1 MNDSDTKRD
10 RASQAAAGPGPKMR
24 GYFGIGVEGISKP
37 MNLGAVLRTAHA
49 FNASFAFSI
58 RAEFDVPTVLASDTS
73 VAFNS
78 LPVQLYDRVEDFTL
92 PLGCRLV
99 GIEITEDAV
108 DLPSFTHPAAAAY
121 VLGAEQDSLSPE
133 LQERCDFIV
142 KIPTKFC
149 VNLAVAG
156 AIVMYDR
163 MISLGR
169 FAERPVRAGG
179 PPVGAA
185 AAQQK
190 KHRHGLPIWK
200 KNRLKALE
208 NPE

>member
-1 MNDSDTKRD
+1 M
-10 RASQAAAGPGPKMR
+10 PGGKAR

-37 MNLGAVLRTAHA
+37 MNFGAVLRTAHA

-58 RAEFDVPTVLASDTS
+58 RAEFDVAAILASDTS

-78 LPVQLYDRVEDFTL
+78 LPVQLYDGVESFTL
-92 PLGCRLV
+92 PLGCRLI
-99 GIEITEDAV
+99 GIEITEDAI
-108 DLPSFTHPAAAAY
+108 DLPSFTHPLAAAY

-142 KIPTKFC
+142 KIPMKFC

-163 MISLGR
+163 MISLWR
-169 FAERPVRAGG
+169 FAERPVRVGG
-179 PPVGAA
+179 PQAAPGGAA
-185 AAQQK
+185 QK

-200 KNRLKALE
+200 RNRLKGLK
-208 NPE
+208 NPD

>member
-1 MNDSDTKRD
+1 MSDENKRD
-10 RASQAAAGPGPKMR
+10 RASNAMAAPGPKMR
-24 GYFGIGVEGISKP
+24 GYYGIGVEGISKP

-58 RAEFDVPTVLASDTS
+58 KAEFDIPTVLASDTS

-78 LPVQLYDRVEDFTL
+78 LPFQLYDTVADFTL
-92 PLGCRLV
+92 PLGCRLI

-108 DLPSFTHPAAAAY
+108 DLPSFTHPMAAAY

-133 LQERCDFIV
+133 LQARCDFIV

-149 VNLAVAG
+149 INLAVAG

-169 FAERPVRAGG
+169 FAERPVRVGG
-179 PPVGAA
+179 PPVGSRAA
-185 AAQQK
+185 GHQK
-190 KHRHGLPIWK
+190 KPRHGLPIWK
-200 KNRLKALE
+200 KNRLKALG

>member
-1 MNDSDTKRD
+1 MQGNSEP
-10 RASQAAAGPGPKMR
+10 ANPKPTQPR

-49 FNASFAFSI
+49 FHASFAFSI
-58 RAEFDVPTVLASDTS
+58 NALFDVDAVLASDTS

-78 LPVQLYDRVEDFTL
+78 LPVQLYDRIEDFSL
-92 PLGCRLV
+92 PIGCRLI
-99 GIEITEDAV
+99 GIEITDDAI
-108 DLPSFTHPAAAAY
+108 DLPSFTHPLAAAY
-121 VLGAEQDSLSPE
+121 VLGAEQDSLSE
-133 LQERCDFIV
+133 SLQERCDFVV

-179 PPVGAA
+179 PVAA
-185 AAQQK
+185 VQK

-200 KNRLKALE
+200 RNRLKGLS
-208 NPE
+208 NSS

>member
-1 MNDSDTKRD
+1 MNDDSNRRD
-10 RASQAAAGPGPKMR
+10 RASIAMAVPAPKTR

-58 RAEFDVPTVLASDTS
+58 KAEFDIPTVLASDTS
-73 VAFNS
+73 IAFNS
-78 LPVQLYDRVEDFTL
+78 LPVQLYETVEDFTL
-92 PLGCRLV
+92 PLRCRLI

-108 DLPSFTHPAAAAY
+108 DLPSFTHPVAAAY

-133 LQERCDFIV
+133 LQARCDFIV

-169 FAERPVRAGG
+169 FAERPVRVGG
-179 PPVGAA
+179 PIAV
-185 AAQQK
+185 QQK

-200 KNRLKALE
+200 KNRLKSLG

>member
-1 MNDSDTKRD
+1 MNLRRANRTTLAATALIVGLLVWHVVEALRSSPDFLAYFNQLGGGPDQGHEHLVDSSLDWGQDLPGLKQWLD
-10 RASQAAAGPGPKMR
+10 ENGLQGPNHPPVYLA
-24 GYFGIGVEGISKP
+24 YFG
-37 MNLGAVLRTAHA
+37 R
-49 FNASFAFSI
+49 SFPSYYHI
-58 RAEFDVPTVLASDTS
+58 
-73 VAFNS
+73 
-78 LPVQLYDRVEDFTL
+78 
-92 PLGCRLV
+92 
-99 GIEITEDAV
+99 DAV
-108 DLPSFTHPAAAAY
+108 DLPSFTHPVAAAY
-121 VLGAEQDSLSPE
+121 VLGAEQDSLSPA

-169 FAERPVRAGG
+169 FAERPVRVGG
-179 PPVGAA
+179 PQAV
-185 AAQQK
+185 QQK

-200 KNRLKALE
+200 KNRLKALG

>member
-1 MNDSDTKRD
+1 MTDKKTPNTETADPRPSGQP
-10 RASQAAAGPGPKMR
+10 SGQPR

-58 RAEFDVPTVLASDTS
+58 NAMFDVDAVLASDTS
-73 VAFNS
+73 IAFKS
-78 LPVQLYDRVEDFTL
+78 LPVQLYDRVDDFK
-92 PLGCRLV
+92 PPVGCRLI
-99 GIEITEDAV
+99 GIEITDRAI
-108 DLPSFTHPAAAAY
+108 DLPSFTHPLAAAY
-121 VLGAEQDSLSPE
+121 VLGAEQDSLSE
-133 LQERCDFIV
+133 TMQERCDFIV
-142 KIPTKFC
+142 RIPTKFC

-169 FAERPVRAGG
+169 FADRPVRVGG
-179 PPVGAA
+179 PAA
-185 AAQQK
+185 VARRQ
-190 KHRHGLPIWK
+190 RHGMPIWK
-200 KNRLKALE
+200 QNRLKALT

>member
-1 MNDSDTKRD
+1 M
-10 RASQAAAGPGPKMR
+10 
-24 GYFGIGVEGISKP
+24 
-37 MNLGAVLRTAHA
+37 
-49 FNASFAFSI
+49 
-58 RAEFDVPTVLASDTS
+58 LASDTS

-78 LPVQLYDRVEDFTL
+78 LPVQLYDSVAQFTL
-92 PLGCRLV
+92 PVGCRLI
-99 GIEITEDAV
+99 GIEITPDAV
-108 DLPSFTHPAAAAY
+108 DLPSFTHPLAAAY
-121 VLGAEQDSLSPE
+121 VLGAERDSLSPA

-142 KIPTKFC
+142 KMPTKFC

-179 PPVGAA
+179 PT
-185 AAQQK
+185 AAQK
-190 KHRHGLPIWK
+190 RRRHGLPIWK
-200 KNRLKALE
+200 QNRLKALT

>member
-1 MNDSDTKRD
+1 MGHPSITDMQES
-10 RASQAAAGPGPKMR
+10 AGAKAR

-49 FNASFAFSI
+49 FQASFAFAI
-58 RAEFDVPTVLASDTS
+58 AAEFDVAAVLASDTS

-78 LPVQLYDRVEDFTL
+78 LPVQLYDKVADFTL
-92 PLGCRLV
+92 PVGCRLI

-108 DLPSFTHPAAAAY
+108 DLPSFTHPLAAAY
-121 VLGAEQDSLSPE
+121 VLGAERDSLSPA

-169 FAERPVRAGG
+169 FAERPVRVGG
-179 PPVGAA
+179 PA
-185 AAQQK
+185 AAQK
-190 KHRHGLPIWK
+190 RHRHGLPVWK
-200 KNRLKALE
+200 RNRLKALG
-208 NPE
+208 NPD

>member
-1 MNDSDTKRD
+1 MTGPSGADTQENTRT
-10 RASQAAAGPGPKMR
+10 R
-24 GYFGIGVEGISKP
+24 GYFGLGVEGISKP

-58 RAEFDVPTVLASDTS
+58 DAQFNVADVLASDTS

-78 LPVQLYDRVEDFTL
+78 LPLQLYDNLDAFTL
-92 PLGCRLV
+92 PFGCRLI

-108 DLPSFTHPAAAAY
+108 DLPSFTHPLAAAY
-121 VLGAEQDSLSPE
+121 VLGAERDSLSPA
-133 LQERCDFIV
+133 LQARCDFIV

-169 FAERPVRAGG
+169 FAERPVRVGG
-179 PPVGAA
+179 PA
-185 AAQQK
+185 AAQK
-190 KHRHGLPIWK
+190 RHRHGLPVWK
-200 KNRLKALE
+200 QNRLKALI
-208 NPE
+208 NSD

>member
-1 MNDSDTKRD
+1 MDQSRPPAEGGK
-10 RASQAAAGPGPKMR
+10 QR

-58 RAEFDVPTVLASDTS
+58 GASFDVAAVLASDTS

-78 LPVQLYDRVEDFTL
+78 LPLQLHAGLDDFRL
-92 PLGCRLV
+92 PFGCRLI
-99 GIEITEDAV
+99 GIEIAEDAV
-108 DLPSFTHPAAAAY
+108 DLPSFTHPLAAAY
-121 VLGAEQDSLSPE
+121 VLGAERDSLSPA
-133 LQERCDFIV
+133 LQQRCDFIV
-142 KIPTKFC
+142 RIPTKFC

-169 FAERPVRAGG
+169 FAERPVRVGG
-179 PPVGAA
+179 PPVGKAG
-185 AAQQK
+185 AAQK
-190 KHRHGLPIWK
+190 RHRHGLPVWK
-200 KNRLKALE
+200 RNRLKALA
-208 NPE
+208 NPD

>member
-1 MNDSDTKRD
+1 MSDTTTQTTETGK
-10 RASQAAAGPGPKMR
+10 PGGQPR
-24 GYFGIGVEGISKP
+24 GYFGLGVEGISKP

-58 RAEFDVPTVLASDTS
+58 DALFDVPAVLASDTS

-78 LPVQLYDRVEDFTL
+78 LPLQLYKTL
-92 PLGCRLV
+92 DEFKLPFGCRLI

-108 DLPSFTHPAAAAY
+108 DLPSFTHPLAAAY
-121 VLGAEQDSLSPE
+121 VLGAERDSLSPA

-169 FAERPVRAGG
+169 FAERPVRVGG
-179 PPVGAA
+179 PA
-185 AAQQK
+185 AAQK
-190 KHRHGLPIWK
+190 RHRHGLPVWK
-200 KNRLKALE
+200 KNHLKALANSE
-208 NPE
+208 

>member
-1 MNDSDTKRD
+1 MQES
-10 RASQAAAGPGPKMR
+10 AGAKAR

-49 FNASFAFSI
+49 FQASFAFAI
-58 RAEFDVPTVLASDTS
+58 AAEFDVAAVLASDTS

-78 LPVQLYDRVEDFTL
+78 LPVQLYDKVADFTL
-92 PLGCRLV
+92 PVGCRLI

-108 DLPSFTHPAAAAY
+108 DLPSFTHPLAAAY
-121 VLGAEQDSLSPE
+121 VLGAERDSLSPA

-169 FAERPVRAGG
+169 FAERPVRVGG
-179 PPVGAA
+179 PA
-185 AAQQK
+185 AAQK
-190 KHRHGLPIWK
+190 RHRHGLPVWK
-200 KNRLKALE
+200 RNRLKALG
-208 NPE
+208 NPD

>member
-1 MNDSDTKRD
+1 MSDTPE
-10 RASQAAAGPGPKMR
+10 PGKPR
-24 GYFGIGVEGISKP
+24 GYFGLGVEGISKP
-37 MNLGAVLRTAHA
+37 MNLGAMLRTAHA

-58 RAEFDVPTVLASDTS
+58 DALFNVQEVLASDTS

-78 LPVQLYDRVEDFTL
+78 LPLQLYPTL
-92 PLGCRLV
+92 DEFKLPFGCRLI

-108 DLPSFTHPAAAAY
+108 DLPSFTHPLAAAY
-121 VLGAEQDSLSPE
+121 VLGPERDSLSPA
-133 LQERCDFIV
+133 LQARCDFIV

-169 FAERPVRAGG
+169 FAERPVRVGG
-179 PPVGAA
+179 PAA
-185 AAQQK
+185 TQK
-190 KHRHGLPIWK
+190 KHRHGLPVWK
-200 KNRLKALE
+200 QNRLKALTDLE
-208 NPE
+208 